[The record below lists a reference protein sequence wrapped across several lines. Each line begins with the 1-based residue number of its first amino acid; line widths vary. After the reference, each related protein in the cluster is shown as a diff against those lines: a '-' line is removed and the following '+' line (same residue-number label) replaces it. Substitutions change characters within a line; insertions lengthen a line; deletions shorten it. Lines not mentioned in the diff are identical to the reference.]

1 MTYQFEA
8 LVFREKGGYRIVIPS
23 IGELLARDRR
33 EVEARTREF
42 LLRHV
47 RAAFPERIPTE
58 TPWASDT
65 LRFSLELR
73 RSPASP
79 RERLR

>member
-8 LVFREKGGYRIVIPS
+8 LVFKEKSGYRIVVPS
-23 IGELLARDRR
+23 VGEVTARDRR
-33 EVEARTREF
+33 EVESRTREF

-47 RAAFPERIPTE
+47 RSAFPERQPIE
-58 TPWASDT
+58 VPWAGET

-73 RSPASP
+73 RVAG
-79 RERLR
+79 R